1 MISAL
6 RSKTQLTQYSPTAK
20 SRGAEETGSS
30 DQFTPSTQEAP
41 LGKPVVAEKQA
52 EKPVQVAPMSVWA
65 RGTMMGMAGL
75 IGVLSLTGC
84 KGGNGPTPT
93 PQVETQVQKEARQ
106 QLSQQLAQIER
117 SMSKTDQGQQSSEQ
131 VTRQIMDAAKQYAQ
145 QSGKDGPGIV
155 QDLRN
160 LMQDHPALTITSM
173 FALGT
178 ATGVGLEKLGLT
190 DGIKSGAATVY
201 QAAKDHP
208 FIATGIALA
217 AAGGTAYLIQQIV
230 STEGTVP
237 AKPTGVQA
245 QTLDNTFKS
254 LEDRISANPDVDA
267 KEVHKDVMEAISK
280 YQTETGKPWKQVAED
295 VKAFAF
301 DHPVLAASV
310 VASAG
315 VATGVV
321 LERAGVPDKVAGLAG
336 MAFQGSKS
344 AAANVGSFIKEH
356 PVVSGAVAVGIA
368 TGVGYLA
375 YTHFNAPASAPAATP
390 TN

>member
-6 RSKTQLTQYSPTAK
+6 AKQSRLTTYSPAPRVK
-20 SRGAEETGSS
+20 SEEAGGPQ
-30 DQFTPSTQEAP
+30 DQFTPSPVSLSPE
-41 LGKPVVAEKQA
+41 KPA
-52 EKPVQVAPMSVWA
+52 EKPVQSAPMSAWA
-65 RGTMMGMAGL
+65 RGTMAGMAGL
-75 IGVLSLTGC
+75 IGILSLTGC
-84 KGGNGPTPT
+84 TGNNGPKPT

-106 QLSQQLAQIER
+106 QLSQTLAQIER
-117 SMSKTDQGQQSSEQ
+117 GMPSVQGESGQQQSEQ
-131 VTRQIMDAAKQYAQ
+131 ITRQVMDAAKKYAQ

-155 QDLRN
+155 NDLRN

-190 DGIKSGAATVY
+190 DGVKSGAATIY

-217 AAGGTAYLIQQIV
+217 AAGGTAYLIHQV
-230 STEGTVP
+230 VTSEGTVP
-237 AKPTGVQA
+237 AKPTGAQA
-245 QTLDNTFKS
+245 ESLEGTFKS
-254 LEDRISANPDVDA
+254 LEERIAANPNVDA
-267 KEVHKDVMEAISK
+267 KDVNKDVMAAISK
-280 YQTETGKPWKQVAED
+280 YQTDTGKPWEKVIDD

-301 DHPVLAASV
+301 EHPVLAATV

-321 LERAGVPDKVAGLAG
+321 LERAGVPDKVASLAG
-336 MAFQGSKS
+336 LAFQGSKS
-344 AAANVGSFIKEH
+344 AASNVGTFIKEH

-368 TGVGYLA
+368 SGVGYLA
-375 YTHFNAPASAPAATP
+375 YNHFNGK
-390 TN
+390 

>member
-6 RSKTQLTQYSPTAK
+6 RQQSQLAGLSNVKA
-20 SRGAEETGSS
+20 RARNEEAAGPS
-30 DQFTPSTQEAP
+30 DQVTLSGAAPTSEKKAETPLKT
-41 LGKPVVAEKQA
+41 
-52 EKPVQVAPMSVWA
+52 APMSAWA
-65 RGTMMGMAGL
+65 RGTLAGMAGL
-75 IGVLSLTGC
+75 IGILSLTGC
-84 KGGNGPTPT
+84 TGGKNNTP
-93 PQVETQVQKEARQ
+93 PVNQVETQAQKEARQ
-106 QLSQQLAQIER
+106 QLSSRLGEIER
-117 SMSKTDQGQQSSEQ
+117 SMKDMQAGNGQQQSEQ
-131 VTRQIMDAAKQYAQ
+131 ITRQIMDAAKRYAQ

-155 QDLRN
+155 NDLRN

-217 AAGGTAYLIQQIV
+217 AAGGTAYLIHQV
-230 STEGTVP
+230 VTSEGAVP
-237 AKPTGVQA
+237 AKPTGAQA
-245 QTLDNTFKS
+245 ESLEGTFKS
-254 LEDRISANPDVDA
+254 LEERLAANPNADA
-267 KEVHKDVMEAISK
+267 KEINRDVMAAISK
-280 YQTETGKPWKQVAED
+280 YQSETGKPWERVIDD
-295 VKAFAF
+295 VKAFAYE
-301 DHPVLAASV
+301 HPVLAATV
-310 VASAG
+310 ITSAG

-321 LERAGVPDKVAGLAG
+321 LERAGVPDKVAGLVG

-344 AAANVGSFIKEH
+344 AASNVGQFIKEH

-375 YTHFNAPASAPAATP
+375 YQHFNSTPAPAAQAP
-390 TN
+390 AQ

>member
-1 MISAL
+1 VISAL
-6 RSKTQLTQYSPTAK
+6 RTQTKLATYSPTQKGK
-20 SRGAEETGSS
+20 SEEPKGAS
-30 DQFTPSTQEAP
+30 DQFTASAHQDRPASRPNLNE
-41 LGKPVVAEKQA
+41 
-52 EKPVQVAPMSVWA
+52 EKPVQTAPMSAWA
-65 RGTMMGMAGL
+65 RGTMAGMAGL
-75 IGVLSLTGC
+75 IGILSLTGC
-84 KGGNGPTPT
+84 TENNGPKPT

-117 SMSKTDQGQQSSEQ
+117 SMGNVQGEGGQLQSEQ
-131 VTRQIMDAAKQYAQ
+131 ITRQVMDAAKQYAQ
-145 QSGKDGPGIV
+145 KSGKDGPGIV
-155 QDLRN
+155 NDLRN

-190 DGIKSGAATVY
+190 DGVKSGAATIY

-217 AAGGTAYLIQQIV
+217 AAGGTAYLIHQV
-230 STEGTVP
+230 VTTEGAVP
-237 AKPTGVQA
+237 ARPSGAQA
-245 QTLDNTFKS
+245 DSLANTFQS
-254 LEDRISANPDVDA
+254 LEDRIAANPDVDA
-267 KEVHKDVMEAISK
+267 KDINKDVMAAISK
-280 YQTETGKPWKQVAED
+280 YQSETGKTWENVVND
-295 VKAFAF
+295 VKAFAYE
-301 DHPVLAASV
+301 HPVLAATV

-321 LERAGVPDKVAGLAG
+321 LERAGVPDKVASLAG

-344 AAANVGSFIKEH
+344 AASNVGAFIKEH

-375 YTHFNAPASAPAATP
+375 YNHFNAQ
-390 TN
+390 